1 MAPYGNYLLSSD
13 HSSVNHHSAPAKSS
27 STWSYSENMSS
38 TPESRYPS
46 YFTTTTTIS
55 VPPRSLHPSVIPQI
69 PEQQQK
75 INAMTAT
82 GQTERNPI
90 TSDTQI
96 VSATATQNT
105 SNARCNDPPL
115 LITEAIHPN
124 KYKMKQ
130 QRRDATAVGIVSGA
144 VIGTMV
150 LPVLGTAVGGAVAG
164 YACNTISKQGERR
177 AQRRWEQTSFRRQ
190 ALQSHAVNAVYV

>member
-13 HSSVNHHSAPAKSS
+13 HSSVNHPSALPKSS
-27 STWSYSENMSS
+27 PTRSHSENESS

-46 YFTTTTTIS
+46 YFPTTTTIS
-55 VPPRSLHPSVIPQI
+55 VPPRPLHPSVIPQTQ
-69 PEQQQK
+69 EQQQT
-75 INAMTAT
+75 INVMTGT
-82 GQTERNPI
+82 GQNERMPS
-90 TSDTQI
+90 TSDAQI
-96 VSATATQNT
+96 VSATPTQNT
-105 SNARCNDPPL
+105 SNTRCNDPPL